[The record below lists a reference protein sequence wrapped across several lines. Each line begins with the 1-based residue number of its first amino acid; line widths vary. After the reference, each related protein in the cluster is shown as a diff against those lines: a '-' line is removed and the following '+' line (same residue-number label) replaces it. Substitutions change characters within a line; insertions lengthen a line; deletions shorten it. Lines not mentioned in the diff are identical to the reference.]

1 MQIIVVGCGKIGST
15 VLASLVEE
23 GHDVTVVDTNPT
35 ALSDV
40 SNVYD
45 TMTVLGNGTDY
56 DTLLEAGADKADLL
70 VAATD
75 SDEQNMLCCF
85 FAKRMGT
92 ANTIARVRNPDYSDA
107 NLAFMRQ
114 QLGLSMTINPER
126 VAAREIYHILRLPSA
141 AKIETFSHRN
151 LEMIQLL
158 LRLDSPLIG
167 VPLSE
172 LRNRYQA
179 KFLICV
185 VQRGDEAF
193 IPDGNFVLEAGDK
206 VGISATP
213 EEFQKLLKA
222 MGVVRKQARQV
233 MLLGGSRTTYY
244 LAKMLLASGVDV
256 RIIEQNRQL
265 CDELS
270 EALPKAVIIHGD
282 GAQQELLL
290 EEGLAHMDAFVSLTG
305 MDEENIL
312 LSFFAAS
319 QNVPKVVSKVTRDE
333 LGSLA
338 ERLGLE
344 CVVSPRRI
352 TTDILVQYARA
363 LQNSLGSNVE
373 TLYKLMDDRAEA
385 LEFKVQ
391 ADARVIGVPLRELD
405 LKPRVLIAGI
415 LRKRKPIIPTGED
428 AILPGDKVIVVAANQ
443 RLEDL
448 DDILK

>member
-1 MQIIVVGCGKIGST
+1 MQIIVVGCGKIGSII
-15 VLASLVEE
+15 LAALVEE
-23 GHDVTVVDTNPT
+23 GHDVTVIDSNPST
-35 ALSDV
+35 LTEV
-40 SNVYD
+40 SNIYD
-45 TMTVLGNGTDY
+45 AITVPGNGVDY

-70 VAATD
+70 VATTD

-92 ANTIARVRNPDYSDA
+92 ANTIARVRNPEYSDT
-107 NLAFMRQ
+107 NLSFMRQ

-126 VAAREIYHILRLPSA
+126 MAAREIYHILRLPSA

-151 LEMIQLL
+151 LDMIQLR
-158 LRLDSPLIG
+158 LRLDSPLVG

-172 LRNRYQA
+172 LRNRYSA

-185 VQRGDEAF
+185 VQRGHEVF
-193 IPDGNFVLEAGDK
+193 IPDGNFVLEAGDM
-206 VGISATP
+206 VGITATP
-213 EEFQKLLKA
+213 DEFQKLLKA

-244 LAKMLLASGVDV
+244 LAKMLLASGMDV
-256 RIIEQNRQL
+256 RIIEQNREL

-282 GAQQELLL
+282 GAHQELMM
-290 EEGLAHMDAFVSLTG
+290 EEGLAHMDAFVALTG

-319 QNVPKVVSKVTRDE
+319 QDVPKVVSKVTRDE

-338 ERLGLE
+338 EQLGLE
-344 CVVSPRRI
+344 CVVSPRHI
-352 TTDILVQYARA
+352 ATDTLVQYVRA

-385 LEFKVQ
+385 LEFNVREE
-391 ADARVIGVPLRELD
+391 ARVVGVPLKELQ
-405 LKPRVLIAGI
+405 LKPRVLVAGI

-428 AILPGDKVIVVAANQ
+428 AILAGDKVIVVAANQ

>member
-1 MQIIVVGCGKIGST
+1 MQIIVVGCGKIGSII
-15 VLASLVEE
+15 LAALVEE
-23 GHDVTVVDTNPT
+23 GHDVTAVDNNPA
-35 ALSDV
+35 ALDDI

-45 TMTVLGNGTDY
+45 IMTLVGNGTDY
-56 DTLLEAGADKADLL
+56 DTLLEAGAEKADLL

-92 ANTIARVRNPDYSDA
+92 ANTIARVRNPAYSDA
-107 NLAFMRQ
+107 NLSFMRQ

-126 VAAREIYHILRLPSA
+126 MAAKEIYHILRLPSA

-151 LEMIQLL
+151 LDMIQLL
-158 LRLDSPLIG
+158 LRLDSPLLG

-172 LRNRYQA
+172 LRNRFKA

-185 VQRGDEAF
+185 VQRGNDVF
-193 IPDGNFVLEAGDK
+193 IPDGHFVLEAGDRI
-206 VGISATP
+206 GITATP
-213 EEFQKLLKA
+213 DEFQKLLKA
-222 MGVVRKQARQV
+222 LGIARKQSKQV

-244 LAKMLLASGVDV
+244 LAKMLLNAGVDV
-256 RIIEQNRQL
+256 RIIEQNRDL

-270 EALPKAVIIHGD
+270 ESLPKAVIIHGD
-282 GAQQELLL
+282 GAHQELLL
-290 EEGLAHMDAFVSLTG
+290 QEGLEHMDAFVSLTG

-344 CVVSPRRI
+344 CVVSPRQI
-352 TTDILVQYARA
+352 ATDILVQYVRA
-363 LQNSLGSNVE
+363 LQNSMGSNVE
-373 TLYKLMDDRAEA
+373 TLYKLMDDHAEA
-385 LEFKVQ
+385 LEFNVS
-391 ADARVIGVPLRELD
+391 ADARVIGIPLKEIE

-415 LRKRKPIIPTGED
+415 LRKRKPMIPTGDD
-428 AILPGDKVIVVAANQ
+428 AILAGDKVIVVAANQ
-443 RLEDL
+443 RLGDL